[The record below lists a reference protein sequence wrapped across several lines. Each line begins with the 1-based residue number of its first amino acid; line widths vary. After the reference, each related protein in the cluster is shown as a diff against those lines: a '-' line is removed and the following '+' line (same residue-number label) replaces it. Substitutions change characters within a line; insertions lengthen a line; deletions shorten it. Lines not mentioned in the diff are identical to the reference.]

1 MIIYEENPKDTTKK
15 LPEPINE
22 FKGTRGYRFNTKSQ
36 LYLYTLEMNNWK
48 VKLKIS
54 FTIAS
59 KP

>member
-15 LPEPINE
+15 LPELISE
-22 FKGTRGYRFNTKSQ
+22 FKETIGYSFNTKSQ
-36 LYLYTLEMNNWK
+36 LYFYILEMNNWK